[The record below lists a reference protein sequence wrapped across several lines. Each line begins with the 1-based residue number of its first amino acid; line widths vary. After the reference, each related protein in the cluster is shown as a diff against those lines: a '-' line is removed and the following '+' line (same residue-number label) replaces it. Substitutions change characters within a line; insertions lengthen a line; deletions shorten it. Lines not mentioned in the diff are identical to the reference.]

1 MIFNNIQSFNNTLT
15 LMTIGFNKYEGTGNG
30 FIVTDN
36 RKGVRREA

>member
-1 MIFNNIQSFNNTLT
+1 MIFNNIQTFNNTLT

-36 RKGVRREA
+36 RKGVRREE